1 MSRDG
6 SLVLGGIVL
15 AAVVLGAVG
24 WAWARSRDP
33 ATASPSP
40 GSSAPAGP
48 SGSALAAI
56 ATPSPTP
63 STVPSA
69 RPTASATTPPRT
81 SPPRATGDPR
91 LAYAEFLL
99 RLNDDR
105 ATVERL
111 NATLTDA
118 VKSTDTDATQA
129 AAVNIL
135 DFVDQERVWLIG
147 HPPAD
152 CYAAAHDAALSML
165 EAYGTAAERFVDW
178 AATGG
183 GLGGLPALGTA
194 LDAANVATDALTALG
209 HALEGTTCRA

>member
-1 MSRDG
+1 M
-6 SLVLGGIVL
+6 L
-15 AAVVLGAVG
+15 AAVVLGALG
-24 WAWARSRDP
+24 WAWVRSTDP

-40 GSSAPAGP
+40 GSSA
-48 SGSALAAI
+48 SAPPTGASAANV
-56 ATPSPTP
+56 ATPSPTA
-63 STVPSA
+63 SA
-69 RPTASATTPPRT
+69 TASASAPPPARATTPSRT

-99 RLNDDR
+99 RVNDDR
-105 ATVERL
+105 STVERL

-118 VKSTDTDATQA
+118 VQSTDPDATQA

-135 DFVDQERVWLIG
+135 DFVDAERVWLIG

-152 CYAAAHDAALSML
+152 CYATAHGAALSML
-165 EAYGTAAERFVDW
+165 ESYGTAAERFIDW

-194 LDAANVATDALTALG
+194 LDAASVASDALTAFG
-209 HALEGTTCRA
+209 HALAGTTCPA